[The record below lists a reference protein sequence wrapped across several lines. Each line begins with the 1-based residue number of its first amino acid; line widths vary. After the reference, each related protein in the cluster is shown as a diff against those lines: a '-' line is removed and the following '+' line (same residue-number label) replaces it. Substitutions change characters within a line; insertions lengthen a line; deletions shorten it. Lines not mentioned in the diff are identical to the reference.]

1 MENTWMGCGHRRP
14 KLLIKKQLCSV
25 SAVLSFAFILGCSGS
40 ASDYVQEGTKYLDKG
55 DLAAALISFKNAVQA
70 DPASTVARL
79 ALADTLERNGDLPGA
94 EQQLRRAIDAGGDL
108 DELVPRIAVLLLDR
122 GENALLIRDFGG
134 RKLKS
139 AAADSDLKALVGL
152 AQLAAGQP
160 KKAGEQIEQA
170 GRVTPAIRLARAQI
184 AFTANQ
190 RAEAAAEMEEVLKSE
205 TVPWWVAR
213 AASRVF
219 AGNGE
224 LDKALQAIKKAYE
237 AAPMHRGVIG
247 EYAEQLI
254 AANRKE
260 EARPLRD
267 KLLKLAPGYYRTQY
281 LNALFLLEDGK
292 QDLAYTAIT
301 KVLAALPAHIPSQL
315 MAATLEL
322 EKNELASVETR
333 VKRILSADPNSA
345 EGYRLL
351 ANLEVRRGNLAAAGL
366 ALDRAMARSPEDRG
380 LLALSANLAWKKG
393 DKAGAIAL
401 IKKAAERDPASSELL
416 IRYAEF
422 LVKAGK
428 ENDALQPLNRA
439 SMAIKTDQERE
450 LVFKSA
456 IAMKQWDL
464 AQKLV
469 DEQIQ
474 SRPKDPGVVMW
485 QAIWEGAQGHEDR
498 ALEQTRKALSL
509 DATYFPA
516 LSALAGAASSADRS
530 KEYAE
535 RLQKAVDA
543 GGKDPR
549 IYLALAAVMR
559 SAKAPAEKIATM
571 LEQGLIKETGSLPLR
586 EATIR
591 QWLDA
596 GRKDRALVLARDGEA
611 VMPDNMAMQALSASI
626 HELAGETAQASIKYA
641 QLADRFPDRLDW
653 NLKHARNLAA
663 NGKQN
668 EAIKVLRRLIQERP
682 EEPLPYQALVALQ
695 LDQKLYKEAQLTA
708 EMLRDKPRQ
717 KAAGLLLLGDVYGAA
732 DRTSEA
738 VKTYNAAADAGMGD
752 TAIIRKIK
760 MLDRTGSGVQAATE
774 LSKWLAKSPNNVPAL
789 SLAANRASA
798 HGDYAMAA
806 RHLESVVRQDPKNS
820 VALNDLAWAY
830 VMAKDSRALE
840 IAERAALL
848 SSDNA
853 VVLDTLAQALWLAGK
868 RDDALASV
876 RKALGVDPANAIVQV
891 HLAEFLV
898 QSGKRSEAAGIVAM
912 VDSKRLDIEAAKRL
926 RELKEKL

>member
-1 MENTWMGCGHRRP
+1 MGRGDWRL
-14 KLLIKKQLCSV
+14 KLLIKKPLRSV
-25 SAVLSFAFILGCSGS
+25 SATLSFAFILGCSGS
-40 ASDYVQEGTKYLDKG
+40 ASDYVQEGAKYLDKG

-79 ALADTLERNGDLPGA
+79 ALADALERNGDLPGA
-94 EQQLRRAIDAGGDL
+94 EQQLRRAVDAGGDP
-108 DELVPRIAVLLLDR
+108 DVLVPKIAVLLLDR
-122 GENALLIRDFGG
+122 GENALLIRDFGS

-139 AAADSDLKALVGL
+139 PTADSDLKALVGL
-152 AQLAAGQP
+152 GHLAAGQP
-160 KKAGEQIEQA
+160 KKAVEQIEQA
-170 GRVTPAIRLARAQI
+170 VSVTPAIRLARAQI
-184 AFTANQ
+184 ALNANH
-190 RAEAAAEMEEVLKSE
+190 RAEAAAEMGEVLASE
-205 TVPWWVAR
+205 KAPWWVAR

-224 LDKALQAIKKAYE
+224 LDKALLAMKKAYD

-254 AANRKE
+254 GANRRE

-301 KVLAALPAHIPSQL
+301 KVLAALPAHVPSQL

-333 VKRILSADPNSA
+333 VKRILNADPNSA

-366 ALDRAMARSPEDRG
+366 ALDRAIARSPDDRG

-393 DKAGAIAL
+393 DKAGAISL
-401 IKKAAERDPASSELL
+401 IKKAAEKEPASSELL
-416 IRYAEF
+416 IRYAEL
-422 LVKAGK
+422 LVQAGK
-428 ENDALQPLNRA
+428 GNEALQPLSKA
-439 SMAIKTDQERE
+439 SLAIRTDQDRE

-456 IAMKQWDL
+456 IALKQWEL
-464 AQKLV
+464 AKKLV
-469 DEQIQ
+469 DEQIKL
-474 SRPKDPGVVMW
+474 RPKDPGSLMW
-485 QAIWEGAQGHEDR
+485 QAIWEGAQGHDDL
-498 ALEQTRKALSL
+498 ALEHTRKALSL

-516 LSALAGAASSADRS
+516 LSALAGAANSADWS

-535 RLQKAVDA
+535 RLQKAVDM
-543 GGKDPR
+543 GGRDPR
-549 IYLALAAVMR
+549 IYLAQAAVMR
-559 SAKAPAEKIATM
+559 NTKAPVEKIAAM
-571 LEQGLIKETGSLPLR
+571 LEQGLLKEPSNLPLR
-586 EATIR
+586 EATVR

-596 GRKDRALVLARDGEA
+596 GRKDRALALARDGEA
-611 VMPDNMAMQALSASI
+611 AMPDNMAMQALSAGV

-653 NLKHARNLAA
+653 NMKHARNLSTT
-663 NGKQN
+663 GKQN
-668 EAIKVLRRLIQERP
+668 EAIKILRRLIQERP

-732 DRTSEA
+732 DRTSDA
-738 VKTYNAAADAGMGD
+738 VKAYNAAAEAGMGD
-752 TAIIRKIK
+752 SAIVRKIR
-760 MLDRTGSGVQAATE
+760 MLDRTGGGVQASTE
-774 LSKWLAKSPNNVPAL
+774 LSKWLAKYPNNLEAL
-789 SLAANRASA
+789 SLAANRASER
-798 HGDYAMAA
+798 GDYGMAA
-806 RHLESVVRQDPKNS
+806 RHLESVVRQDPKNP
-820 VALNDLAWAY
+820 VALNDLGWAY

-840 IAERAALL
+840 IAERAVAL
-848 SSDNA
+848 SSGNPT
-853 VVLDTLAQALWLAGK
+853 VLDTLAQAQWIAGK
-868 RDDALASV
+868 RDEALVSV
-876 RKALGVDPANAIVQV
+876 RKALAIDPANAIAQV
-891 HLAEFLV
+891 HLAEFLL
-898 QSGKRSEAAGIVAM
+898 QSGGRSEAASIVAKI
-912 VDSKRLDIEAAKRL
+912 DSKRLDVEAAKRL
-926 RELKEKL
+926 QELKEKL